1 MGRIVIKGLRFK
13 GFHGIEKEEREIGQ
27 EFVFDIFLSFSFPE
41 DDNIHNTIDYLEVIK
56 EIEMINKEPCA
67 LLETLVLKI
76 KSRLYAKFNP
86 QKIYISIKKP
96 NPSIPYSLEYVGVD
110 LKE

>member
-1 MGRIVIKGLRFK
+1 MGRIIIKGLRLK
-13 GFHGIEKEEREIGQ
+13 GFHGTEEKEREMGQ
-27 EFVFDIFLSFSFPE
+27 EFVFDILLSFSFPE

-56 EIEMINKEPCA
+56 EIERINKEPCA
-67 LLETLVLKI
+67 LLETLALRI
-76 KSRLYAKFNP
+76 KSRLCAKFNP
-86 QKIYISIKKP
+86 QNIYISIKK